1 MKINFIY
8 RPDRG
13 EYTTYINESYHGMLN
28 PHELLKLINI
38 LVVKEEYEQLL
49 RENAAQTNYRDSLL
63 EQIQKLTSSVN
74 QYDSQIEKN
83 TARIKVLEPEVLEQS
98 EEK

>member
-38 LVVKEEYEQLL
+38 TEY
-49 RENAAQTNYRDSLL
+49 SC
-63 EQIQKLTSSVN
+63 
-74 QYDSQIEKN
+74 
-83 TARIKVLEPEVLEQS
+83 IKTKASNNINL
-98 EEK
+98 K